1 MKEVMAIVR
10 INQMNRTKEALTKVG
25 ISSFTVTGRVMGRGK
40 GLVDHQV
47 LKAADEGNEYAMSL
61 LGSGP
66 RLISKRM
73 ILIVVPDD
81 MVSVTVDALIKT
93 NQTGKAGDGKIFV
106 LPAEETYRVR
116 TGEKG
121 ESVLQ

>member
-1 MKEVMAIVR
+1 MKEIMAIVR
-10 INQMNRTKEALTKVG
+10 INQMNKTKEALTKAGV
-25 ISSFTVTGRVMGRGK
+25 SSFTVTGRVLGRGK

-47 LKAADEGNEYAMSL
+47 LKAADDGNEYAAAL

-73 ILIVVPDD
+73 LLIVVPDK
-81 MVSVTVDALIKT
+81 MVKTVVDTLIQT

-106 LPAEETYRVR
+106 LPATETYRVR

-121 ESVLQ
+121 EAILQ

>member
-10 INQMNRTKEALTKVG
+10 INAMNQTKDALTKAG
-25 ISSFTVTGRVMGRGK
+25 ITSFTVTGRVMGRGK

-47 LKAADEGNEYAMSL
+47 LKAADAGDEYARAL

-73 ILIVVPDD
+73 ILVVVPDD
-81 MVSVTVDALIKT
+81 MVDLTVDTLISA

-106 LPAEETYRVR
+106 LPATETYRVR

-121 ESVLQ
+121 ESILQ

>member
-1 MKEVMAIVR
+1 MAIVR
-10 INQMNRTKEALTKVG
+10 INMMNQTKDALTKAG
-25 ISSFTVTGRVMGRGK
+25 ITSFTVTGRVMGRGK

-47 LKAADEGNEYAMSL
+47 LKAADAGDEYARAL

-73 ILIVVPDD
+73 ILVVVPDD
-81 MVSVTVDALIKT
+81 MVNITVDTLIKT

-106 LPAEETYRVR
+106 LPAAESYRVR

-121 ESVLQ
+121 DSILQ

>member
-1 MKEVMAIVR
+1 MKEIMAIVR
-10 INQMNRTKEALTKVG
+10 INQMNKTKEALTKAG
-25 ISSFTVTGRVMGRGK
+25 ITSFTVTGRVMGRGK

-47 LKAADEGNEYAMSL
+47 LKAADEGNEYAAAL

-73 ILIVVPDD
+73 ILVIVPDN
-81 MVSVTVDALIKT
+81 MVKTTVETLIQT

-121 ESVLQ
+121 EAVLQ

>member
-1 MKEVMAIVR
+1 MKEIMAIVR
-10 INQMNRTKEALTKVG
+10 INQMNRTKDALTKAG
-25 ISSFTVTGRVMGRGK
+25 ITSFTVTGRVMGRGK

-47 LKAADEGNEYAMSL
+47 LKAADDGNEYARAL

-73 ILIVVPDD
+73 ILVVVPDD
-81 MVSVTVDALIKT
+81 MVTQTVDTLISC

-106 LPAEETYRVR
+106 LPAEESYRVR

-121 ESVLQ
+121 ESILQ

>member
-1 MKEVMAIVR
+1 MKEVMAVVR
-10 INQMNRTKEALTKVG
+10 INQMNRTKEALTKAG
-25 ISSFTVTGRVMGRGK
+25 ITSFTVTGRVMGRGK

-47 LKAADEGNEYAMSL
+47 LKAADEGDEYARAL

-73 ILIVVPDD
+73 ILVIVPDD
-81 MVSVTVDALIKT
+81 MVDVTVDTLIKT

-106 LPAEETYRVR
+106 LPATETYRVR
-116 TGEKG
+116 TGENG
-121 ESVLQ
+121 DSILQ

>member
-1 MKEVMAIVR
+1 MKEIMAIVR
-10 INQMNRTKEALTKVG
+10 INKMNETKDALTKAG
-25 ISSFTVTGRVMGRGK
+25 ITSFTVTGRVMGRGK

-47 LKAADEGNEYAMSL
+47 LKAADAGDEYARAL

-73 ILIVVPDD
+73 VLVIVPDD
-81 MVSVTVDALIKT
+81 MVDQAVDALVKS

-106 LPAEETYRVR
+106 LPAQETYRVR

-121 ESVLQ
+121 DSILQ

>member
-1 MKEVMAIVR
+1 MKEIMAIVR
-10 INQMNRTKEALTKVG
+10 INQMNRTKEALTKAG
-25 ISSFTVTGRVMGRGK
+25 ITSFTVTGRVMGRGK

-47 LKAADEGNEYAMSL
+47 LKAADEGNEYAAAL

-73 ILIVVPDD
+73 ILVIVPDNL
-81 MVSVTVDALIKT
+81 VKTTVEALIQT

-121 ESVLQ
+121 EAILQ

>member
-10 INQMNRTKEALTKVG
+10 INKMNLTKEALTKVG
-25 ISSFTVTGRVMGRGK
+25 ITSFTVTGKVLGRGK

-47 LKAADEGNEYAMSL
+47 LKAADQGNEYATAL

-66 RLISKRM
+66 RMISKRM
-73 ILIVVPDD
+73 ILLVVPDD
-81 MVSVTVDALIKT
+81 MVAVAVDALIRA
-93 NQTGKAGDGKIFV
+93 NQTGQPGDGKIFI
-106 LPAEETYRVR
+106 LPAEESYRVR

-121 ESVLQ
+121 DKVLQ

>member
-1 MKEVMAIVR
+1 MKEIMAIVR
-10 INQMNRTKEALTKVG
+10 INKMNETKDALTKVG
-25 ISSFTVTGRVMGRGK
+25 ITSFTVTGRVMGRGK

-47 LKAADEGNEYAMSL
+47 LKAADEGDEYARAL

-73 ILIVVPDD
+73 ILLVVPDD
-81 MVSVTVDALIKT
+81 MVKPSVDALIKV

-121 ESVLQ
+121 EAILQ